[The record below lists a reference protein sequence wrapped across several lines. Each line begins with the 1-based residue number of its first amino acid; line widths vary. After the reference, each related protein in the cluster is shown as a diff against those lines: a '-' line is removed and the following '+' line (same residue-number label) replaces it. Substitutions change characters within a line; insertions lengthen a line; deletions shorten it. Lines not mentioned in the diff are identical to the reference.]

1 MDTLDPGEYL
11 EEGEIWPI
19 GDEVGIER
27 GKATIARANLARLSV
42 TAIGLSVEMS
52 PGVHPN
58 HADVGGWPREKHEQ
72 KLIALDLCAASDLR
86 VRPAQS

>member
-42 TAIGLSVEMS
+42 TAIGLSVEMRMAS
-52 PGVHPN
+52 GETRAKAN
-58 HADVGGWPREKHEQ
+58 
-72 KLIALDLCAASDLR
+72 CA
-86 VRPAQS
+86 